1 MGEERIRCSYCQ
13 ELILADAK
21 KCRFCGEWFAEKN
34 KPSVSNKFQALRAP
48 EVEQKPPVEPELEE
62 TVEEIHEE
70 FVESPDKEFK
80 IGYPKNKHQTPWLRI
95 ILALVYVG
103 IIAWLAIYELN
114 AHKVLRNAQISE
126 GKQEYQSALEGYAKV
141 IEGFQLS
148 FAVIE
153 ARKGSRRVQESLG
166 GDFDA
171 DEIYWLPF
179 VVWPTCAVLLFLVF
193 ITRIIRLG
201 IACLA
206 LLLLIVAILGSLFQ
220 LSLYNV
226 ISLGSMNKIVQ
237 ELMANT
243 VMVFVTSY
251 MLLAATA
258 LMTLTSQKKI
268 VLDKARLKK
277 RNP

>member
-21 KCRFCGEWFAEKN
+21 KCRFCGEWFAGKN
-34 KPSVSNKFQALRAP
+34 KPSVSNEFQALRPP
-48 EVEQKPPVEPELEE
+48 EVKQKPPAEPGLEE

-70 FVESPDKEFK
+70 FVESPDEESRTS
-80 IGYPKNKHQTPWLRI
+80 YPKKKHRIPWMRV

-103 IIAWLAIYELN
+103 IIAGFVIYELN
-114 AHKVLRNAQISE
+114 AQEVLSDARRLESE
-126 GKQEYQSALEGYAKV
+126 QEYRSALEGYERV
-141 IEGFQLS
+141 TEGFRFS

-166 GDFDA
+166 GDSDV

-193 ITRIIRLG
+193 LTRIIRLG

-206 LLLLIVAILGSLFQ
+206 LLLLVVAIFGSLFQ
-220 LSLYNV
+220 LSWYNF
-226 ISLGSMNKIVQ
+226 ISLGSMDEIVQ

-243 VMVFVTSY
+243 VMVFVASY

-258 LMTLTSQKKI
+258 LMTLTSRRKI
-268 VLDKARLKK
+268 VLK
-277 RNP
+277 RAGR

>member
-48 EVEQKPPVEPELEE
+48 EVEQKPPAEPELEE

-70 FVESPDKEFK
+70 FVESPAEEFK
-80 IGYPKNKHQTPWLRI
+80 TGYPKNKHQAPWLRI

-114 AHKVLRNAQISE
+114 AHKVLRNAQRSE
-126 GKQEYQSALEGYAKV
+126 DKQEYQSALEGYTKV
-141 IEGFQLS
+141 TEGFPFS
-148 FAVIE
+148 FAVVE
-153 ARKGSRRVQESLG
+153 AHKGLRRAEEQLGINSSR
-166 GDFDA
+166 DY
-171 DEIYWLPF
+171 IYWLPF

-206 LLLLIVAILGSLFQ
+206 LLLLVVAIFGSLFQ

-226 ISLGSMNKIVQ
+226 ISLGSMNEIAQ
-237 ELMANT
+237 ELTANT

-258 LMTLTSQKKI
+258 LMTLTSQRKI
-268 VLDKARLKK
+268 VLDRARLKK